1 MRDDDVLGDAFRWLN
16 DPLVWQGSRGV
27 LARTVEHLGM
37 AGAAVALAALVALPL
52 GIWLGHRNRGGS
64 WLIPLTNTTL
74 ALPTLALLMIFAS
87 TGVGF
92 GNRPTVIALAIF
104 AAPPILANSWTALRE
119 VDRSV
124 RDAARG
130 MGMSSARSLTRVE
143 LPLALPLVSAG
154 LRTASVQVVASV
166 SLAAFVGGGGLGR
179 FLVDGFATR
188 RYGQVLAAA
197 VLIAVLCLLV
207 EAVLA
212 LGQRLL
218 TPVPLRTGRGAVARS

>member
-1 MRDDDVLGDAFRWLN
+1 MRDSDVLGSALRWLN
-16 DPLVWQGSRGV
+16 DPLVWQGSRGI
-27 LARTVEHLGM
+27 LARTAEHLGM
-37 AGAAVALAALVALPL
+37 AGLSVLIAAVVALPL
-52 GIWLGHRNRGGS
+52 GIWLGHRGRGGS
-64 WLIPLTNTTL
+64 WLIPLTNTSL

-87 TGVGF
+87 SGVGF

-104 AAPPILANSWTALRE
+104 AAPPILANAWTALRE

-124 RDAARG
+124 REAARG
-130 MGMSSARSLTRVE
+130 MGMSGMRSLLHVE
-143 LPLALPLVSAG
+143 LPLALPLVAAG

-197 VLIAVLCLLV
+197 LLIALLCLLV

-212 LGQRLL
+212 AGQRLL

>member
-1 MRDDDVLGDAFRWLN
+1 MRDDDVLGAAIRWLN
-16 DPLVWQGSRGV
+16 DPLVWQGPGGV

-37 AGAAVALAALVALPL
+37 AGAAVLLAAAVALPL
-52 GIWLGHRNRGGS
+52 GVWLGHQGRGGA
-64 WLIPLTNTTL
+64 WLIPLTNTSL

-87 TGVGF
+87 SGLGF
-92 GNRPTVIALAIF
+92 GNRPTIIALAVF
-104 AAPPILANSWTALRE
+104 AAPPILANAWTAVRE

-124 RDAARG
+124 REAARG
-130 MGMSSARSLTRVE
+130 MGMSSARSLARVE
-143 LPLALPLVSAG
+143 LPLALPLVAAG
-154 LRTASVQVVASV
+154 LRTAAVQVVASV

-179 FLVDGFATR
+179 FLVDGFGTR

-197 VLIAVLCLLV
+197 VLIALLCVLV

-218 TPVPLRTGRGAVARS
+218 TPVPLRTGRGAMARS